1 MRLFIVRTS
10 DNESHTIW
18 P

>member
-1 MRLFIVRTS
+1 MEVNLVSSS
-10 DNESHTIW
+10 DNESHTIT